1 MIVTCKPHP
10 GLFSALFGV
19 LDALREAELS
29 GEDATPVWGPE
40 SPYWEGGN
48 AWLDLFEPPTHAP
61 EARGRRV
68 ERCGWDGVRAYPN
81 SDLEDTLRTLVRR
94 YVRVVPE
101 IQEAVDRWAAQLRV
115 DATTAGVHLRGTDK
129 AAMGAAEFAA
139 PPVDAIAA
147 HVRATVPAKRVL
159 VATDDARLLREFR
172 AALPDFDVLCTDAT
186 RSATAKSLHD
196 HYGRQRGDTPLR
208 DGGRARAREA
218 LVDAM
223 LLARCGHLV
232 RSPSGVSLFALLLNP
247 VQTFVDVGRME
258 RGYDWEAFLYGKARD
273 KTPMPLH
280 APALALDAPVGPLG
294 AWGVAL
300 HHTPSVAASAGLA
313 LLTDGA
319 SLSDAQRRKAT
330 AFCDAALPPGVLAHV
345 SHDVCCVAGRVD
357 DACIALASELAIA
370 HGVDADRHAVAVS
383 IGLFARDAHA
393 RLVCTASLW
402 KQVEPMLRALE
413 PRAADLAPQAASDVA
428 VALIAT
434 CTRRIDFL
442 PPA

>member
-1 MIVTCKPHP
+1 
-10 GLFSALFGV
+10 
-19 LDALREAELS
+19 
-29 GEDATPVWGPE
+29 
-40 SPYWEGGN
+40 
-48 AWLDLFEPPTHAP
+48 
-61 EARGRRV
+61 
-68 ERCGWDGVRAYPN
+68 
-81 SDLEDTLRTLVRR
+81 
-94 YVRVVPE
+94 
-101 IQEAVDRWAAQLRV
+101 
-115 DATTAGVHLRGTDK
+115 
-129 AAMGAAEFAA
+129 
-139 PPVDAIAA
+139 
-147 HVRATVPAKRVL
+147 
-159 VATDDARLLREFR
+159 
-172 AALPDFDVLCTDAT
+172 
-186 RSATAKSLHD
+186 
-196 HYGRQRGDTPLR
+196 
-208 DGGRARAREA
+208 
-218 LVDAM
+218 
-223 LLARCGHLV
+223 
-232 RSPSGVSLFALLLNP
+232 
-247 VQTFVDVGRME
+247 ME